1 MDVLYV
7 VLNKMR
13 YLITI
18 LVLSICTDLLYADSN
33 ITAPDTKWTHSW
45 SEGEDATSTF
55 YYFIEARDKVV
66 RVRMLW
72 NGGAQNKP
80 TLTDWFLDSSSSIRV
95 VKKNGDRSG
104 IAELIQGKDT
114 TLKITSDYKL
124 TRDDKGMMLVP
135 STPDKSLTEEQ
146 RVDLSNLIS
155 LLSENRDIYKQKAQQ
170 AGTSNG
176 G

>member
-1 MDVLYV
+1 
-7 VLNKMR
+7 
-13 YLITI
+13 
-18 LVLSICTDLLYADSN
+18 
-33 ITAPDTKWTHSW
+33 
-45 SEGEDATSTF
+45 
-55 YYFIEARDKVV
+55 
-66 RVRMLW
+66 MLW

>member
-1 MDVLYV
+1 
-7 VLNKMR
+7 MR

-18 LVLSICTDLLYADSN
+18 LFLSIYTDLLYADSN
-33 ITAPDTKWTHSW
+33 ITAPETKWTHSW
-45 SEGEDATSTF
+45 SQGEDATSTF
-55 YYFIEARDKVV
+55 YYFIEVSDQVV

-95 VKKNGDRSG
+95 VKKNGERSG

-114 TLKITSDYKL
+114 TLKITSEYKL
-124 TRDDKGMMLVP
+124 ARDEKGMMLVP

-146 RVDLSNLIS
+146 RVDLTNLIS
-155 LLSENRDIYKQKAQQ
+155 LLSENRDLYKQKAQQ
-170 AGTSNG
+170 SGTSNG

>member
-1 MDVLYV
+1 MNPVWI
-7 VLNKMR
+7 NKMR
-13 YLITI
+13 YLIAI

-33 ITAPDTKWTHSW
+33 ITAHDTKWTHSW
-45 SEGEDATSTF
+45 SEGEDASSTF
-55 YYFIEARDKVV
+55 YYFIEARDRVV

-95 VKKNGDRSG
+95 VKGNGERSE

-124 TRDDKGMMLVP
+124 ARDDQGVMLVP

-146 RVDLSNLIS
+146 RADLTNLIT
-155 LLSENRDIYKQKAQQ
+155 LLSANRDLYKQKE
-170 AGTSNG
+170 G
-176 G
+176 